1 MRTRPSWLAALLPL
15 AFGHLTACGGG
26 DAATAAVER
35 PPSGTP
41 GSDTGTPARPPAAP
55 GTYEV
60 DSAFDLTAATL
71 APQAAVDD
79 VRLLRSLH
87 DDPMGT
93 FVRVLD
99 ERGVPLAGELYAAL
113 PGVLEDKIAGW
124 FNEAMLSQN
133 VGGQPV
139 GAELDVLLA
148 LADTTLVRFDLLT
161 DLSLPGAP
169 SVAVHGFRGIRYD
182 FLGGRLPVVVTRFV
196 DEHTPIVT
204 ETEVAVRVSGGEA
217 GHATLELGDHAF
229 GIPYGRYA
237 VAAIDRACVARYGA
251 PLREALRQLV
261 GCSNVAQ
268 TVAGKCIGFA
278 CVGHASELTEL
289 CESGLD
295 HVVQKIHDGLTAYD
309 FDAAHFRA
317 GRAELWDAPP
327 EGARDGRMDCIAAG
341 VWDASIDVGQGPREV
356 RATFTGVRR

>member
-1 MRTRPSWLAALLPL
+1 MS
-15 AFGHLTACGGG
+15 
-26 DAATAAVER
+26 TAAVE
-35 PPSGTP
+35 PSSSGTP
-41 GSDTGTPARPPAAP
+41 GSDPGAPARPPAAP
-55 GTYEV
+55 GTYEI
-60 DSAFDLTAATL
+60 DSAFDLSLATL
-71 APQAAVDD
+71 APQSVVGD

-99 ERGVPLAGELYAAL
+99 EAGVPLTRELYAAL
-113 PGVLEDKIAGW
+113 PGALEDEIGGW
-124 FNEAMLSQN
+124 FNEALLSRN

-139 GAELDVLLA
+139 AAELDVLLG

-161 DLSLPGAP
+161 DLSMPGAP
-169 SVAVHGFRGIRYD
+169 SMAVHRFRGIRYD

-204 ETEVAVRVSGGEA
+204 ETEVASRISSGRA
-217 GHATLELGDHAF
+217 GNATLELGDHAF
-229 GIPYGRYA
+229 GVPFGRYA
-237 VAAIDRACVARYGA
+237 SAAIDRACVQRYGV
-251 PLREALRQLV
+251 PLRGALGQLV

-268 TVAGKCIGFA
+268 AVAGKCIGFA

-295 HVVQKIHDGLTAYD
+295 HVVQKIHDGLAAYD
-309 FDAAHFRA
+309 FDAIHFRA
-317 GRAELWDAPP
+317 GHAELWDAPP
-327 EGARDGRMDCIAAG
+327 DGARDGRLDYIAAG
-341 VWDASIDVGQGPREV
+341 VWDATIDVGQGPRDV